1 VAPAPARYDGH
12 ADWYDRVF
20 GVFAEDAAMLAA
32 LLAPGGGRLCLDV
45 GCGTGRYAALL
56 AELGY
61 RPLGVDISADQLRIA
76 RSRVHRLARTDAGA
90 LPVRSAS
97 VDAAVALYVH
107 TDVEDFGAV
116 VAEVARTLRPGGRL
130 VCLGLHPCFL
140 GPFVDRV
147 TEDADG
153 ALRFVPGYGSTG
165 WSSGFARG
173 RVGLWR
179 RVGGHHKTLAGFLG
193 AFTDAGLVIE
203 QLRELAG
210 GGTVLPRNIAVAARR

>member
-1 VAPAPARYDGH
+1 VAPGAARYDGH
-12 ADWYDRVF
+12 ADWYDRMF
-20 GVFAEDAAMLAA
+20 GVFAEDAATLTD

-56 AELGY
+56 AKLGY

-76 RSRVHRLARTDAGA
+76 RQRVHQLARTDAGA

-140 GPFVDRV
+140 GAFVDRS

-153 ALRFVPGYGSTG
+153 ALQFVAGYGAGG
-165 WSSGFARG
+165 WSWRSTRL
-173 RVGLWR
+173 RDGLWR
-179 RVGGHHKTLAGFLG
+179 RVGGHHKTLAAFLG
-193 AFTDAGLVIE
+193 AFTEAGLVIE
-203 QLRELAG
+203 ELRELAG
-210 GGTVLPRNIAVAARR
+210 GGSVLPRNIAVAARR